1 MGDNRRGR
9 APAAGCCPSGGSRLT
24 GKDAIMI
31 KTATFE
37 SLLEDARPDNEG
49 GFTFTLEGKTYRIK
63 DRDEVRKI
71 AEQHGY
77 IIIY

>member
-1 MGDNRRGR
+1 
-9 APAAGCCPSGGSRLT
+9 
-24 GKDAIMI
+24 MI

-37 SLLEDARPDNEG
+37 SLLADAVPDG
-49 GFTFTLEGKTYRIK
+49 KGAYTFTLEGKTYIIR

>member
-1 MGDNRRGR
+1 MIGKGD
-9 APAAGCCPSGGSRLT
+9 T
-24 GKDAIMI
+24 MI

-37 SLLEDARPDNEG
+37 ALLADARPDGEG
-49 GFTFTLEGKTYRIK
+49 GFTFTLEGKSYRIK

>member
-1 MGDNRRGR
+1 
-9 APAAGCCPSGGSRLT
+9 
-24 GKDAIMI
+24 MI

-37 SLLEDARPDNEG
+37 ALLEDARPDGAG
-49 GFTFTLEGKTYRIK
+49 GFIFTLEGKSYRIK
-63 DRDEVRKI
+63 DKDEVRKI

>member
-1 MGDNRRGR
+1 MV
-9 APAAGCCPSGGSRLT
+9 
-24 GKDAIMI
+24 

-37 SLLEDARPDNEG
+37 ALLEGAEPDGEG
-49 GFTFTLEGKTYRIK
+49 GFIFTLEGKTYRIK
-63 DRDEVRKI
+63 DKDEVRRI

>member
-1 MGDNRRGR
+1 MV
-9 APAAGCCPSGGSRLT
+9 
-24 GKDAIMI
+24 

-37 SLLEDARPDNEG
+37 SLLESLVEDKEG
-49 GFTFTLEGKTYRIK
+49 FLFTLEGKQYRIE
-63 DRDEVRKI
+63 DRDQVRAI

>member
-1 MGDNRRGR
+1 
-9 APAAGCCPSGGSRLT
+9 
-24 GKDAIMI
+24 MI

-37 SLLEDARPDNEG
+37 ALLEDAVPDGQG
-49 GFTFTLEGKTYRIK
+49 GYTFKLEGKTYTIQDK
-63 DRDEVRKI
+63 DEVRKI

>member
-1 MGDNRRGR
+1 MV
-9 APAAGCCPSGGSRLT
+9 
-24 GKDAIMI
+24 

-37 SLLEDARPDNEG
+37 ALLEDARPDGEG
-49 GFTFTLEGKTYRIK
+49 GFIFTLEGKTYRITE
-63 DRDEVRKI
+63 RDEVRRI

>member
-1 MGDNRRGR
+1 MV
-9 APAAGCCPSGGSRLT
+9 
-24 GKDAIMI
+24 

-37 SLLEDARPDNEG
+37 ALLEEARPDGEG
-49 GFTFTLEGKTYRIK
+49 GFIFTLEGKTYRITDK
-63 DRDEVRKI
+63 DEVKRI

>member
-1 MGDNRRGR
+1 
-9 APAAGCCPSGGSRLT
+9 
-24 GKDAIMI
+24 MI

-37 SLLEDARPDNEG
+37 ALLEDAKPDG
-49 GFTFTLEGKTYRIK
+49 KGSFTFTLEGKTYHITDK
-63 DRDEVRKI
+63 DEVKKI

>member
-1 MGDNRRGR
+1 MV
-9 APAAGCCPSGGSRLT
+9 
-24 GKDAIMI
+24 

-37 SLLEDARPDNEG
+37 ALLDDAKPDGQG
-49 GFTFTLEGKTYRIK
+49 GFTFTLEGETYALRDK
-63 DRDEVRKI
+63 DEVKII

>member
-1 MGDNRRGR
+1 MV
-9 APAAGCCPSGGSRLT
+9 
-24 GKDAIMI
+24 

-37 SLLEDARPDNEG
+37 ALLEDARPDGEG
-49 GFTFTLEGKTYRIK
+49 DFLFTLEGKTYRIK
-63 DRDEVRKI
+63 NRDEVRRI

>member
-1 MGDNRRGR
+1 MV
-9 APAAGCCPSGGSRLT
+9 
-24 GKDAIMI
+24 

-37 SLLEDARPDNEG
+37 ALLADAVPDGNG
-49 GFTFTLEGKTYRIK
+49 GYTFALEGKTYTLQ

-71 AEQHGY
+71 AEDHGY

>member
-1 MGDNRRGR
+1 
-9 APAAGCCPSGGSRLT
+9 
-24 GKDAIMI
+24 MI

-37 SLLEDARPDNEG
+37 ALLADAVPDGQG
-49 GFTFTLEGKTYRIK
+49 GYTFMLEGKSYSIK
-63 DRDEVRKI
+63 DKDEVRKI

>member
-1 MGDNRRGR
+1 
-9 APAAGCCPSGGSRLT
+9 
-24 GKDAIMI
+24 MI

-37 SLLEDARPDNEG
+37 ALLEDAIPDGQG
-49 GFTFTLEGKTYRIK
+49 GYTFKLEGKIYTIK
-63 DRDEVRKI
+63 DKDEVRKI

>member
-1 MGDNRRGR
+1 MV
-9 APAAGCCPSGGSRLT
+9 
-24 GKDAIMI
+24 

-37 SLLEDARPDNEG
+37 ALLEDALPDGEG
-49 GFTFTLEGKTYRIK
+49 AFTFTLEGKTYHLRE
-63 DRDEVRKI
+63 RDEVRKI